1 MNQIEVNIK
10 NEQNIFEI
18 DINKLKKITCYVLRK
33 EGVHNTEVSILLTN
47 DAKIRDL
54 NRQYRN
60 KDEATD
66 VLAFPQ
72 GKNKK
77 EVLNSKLLGDVV
89 ISVERA
95 KIQADKFNQPI
106 LKEIYLYLIH
116 GLLHLLGYKDERKD
130 DYQKINKRQKELLN
144 KIWKEEN

>member
-10 NEQNIFEI
+10 NEQNIFKI
-18 DINKLKKITCYVLRK
+18 DVNKLKKITCYVLEK

-60 KDEATD
+60 EDGATD

-72 GKNKK
+72 GKSKE

-130 DYQKINKRQKELLN
+130 DYQKINKRQRELLN
-144 KIWKEEN
+144 KIWKEED